1 MSCGPCALSEL
12 RPGERGRVQPERSD
26 HPAFQHLL
34 AMGLLP
40 GTEVKVLQVAPL
52 GDPVEI
58 EFNHMRL
65 SMRKADAAIV
75 TVVRSAPMA

>member
-1 MSCGPCALSEL
+1 LSEL